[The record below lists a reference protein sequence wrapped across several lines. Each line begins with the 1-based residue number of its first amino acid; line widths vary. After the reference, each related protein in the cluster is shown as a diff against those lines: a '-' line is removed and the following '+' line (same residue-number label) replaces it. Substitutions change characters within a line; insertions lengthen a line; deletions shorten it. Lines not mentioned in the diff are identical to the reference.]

1 MPFTRRQ
8 VLTLTGTSLLLSI
21 FAWWPR
27 REHPPEPVSRQ
38 EDALRAWLDTLLP
51 AEADFPGA
59 VALGVS
65 ERIAAA
71 IAREPAY
78 ARLTAAAMA
87 WLAARTREAGGT
99 TFAALPE
106 ARRVDMV
113 AAAAA
118 SPEGSTPRT
127 FFQATLDDALF
138 HVYADARSW
147 TGLAYAGPPQ
157 PIGFPDQAAAPRS
170 D

>member
-8 VLTLTGTSLLLSI
+8 VLTLTGASLLLSLLT
-21 FAWWPR
+21 WWPR
-27 REHPPEPVSRQ
+27 RETPLVPASRPD
-38 EDALRAWLDTLLP
+38 ELSAWIDTLLP
-51 AEADFPGA
+51 AETDFPGA
-59 VALGVS
+59 VALGVG
-65 ERIAAA
+65 ERMAAA

-78 ARLTAAAMA
+78 ARLTAAAMG
-87 WLAARTREAGGT
+87 WLAARAREAGGT

-106 ARRVDMV
+106 ARRVDIV

-138 HVYADARSW
+138 HAYADARAW
-147 TGLAYAGPPQ
+147 TGLTYAGPPQ
-157 PIGFPDQAAAPRS
+157 PIGFPDQAAAPKRG
-170 D
+170 